1 MFVKQLIPLSSILS
15 GVHGRV
21 YFFLFLT
28 WTTEIQTKNCYEQTI
43 FTHAK
48 LYVIKIIKPTIRNV
62 SFELGPGIA

>member
-21 YFFLFLT
+21 YFILFL
-28 WTTEIQTKNCYEQTI
+28 TTEIQTKNCYEQTI

-48 LYVIKIIKPTIRNV
+48 LYVIKMIKPTIRNV